1 MSDAQPKSPTRS
13 GKSSPPGS
21 TKAKHATSGRGRVL
35 IVDDDL
41 VVLESLRQC
50 LTDAGFEVETRS
62 QPLGTSQWIAQ
73 NDVDIVLLDLTMPA
87 MNGADLATFLKK
99 RGLTRRLSVILH
111 SGKNGSELG
120 PTVKLTGALG
130 AIVKTSDTASFLGE
144 FERLVDRHFRMKEGQ
159 VAPKKPGKP

>member
-1 MSDAQPKSPTRS
+1 MSDAQPKSPTSTAKPSAAKSSAAAPSRS

-21 TKAKHATSGRGRVL
+21 TKPKHATSGRGRVL

-87 MNGADLATFLKK
+87 M
-99 RGLTRRLSVILH
+99 
-111 SGKNGSELG
+111 SG
-120 PTVKLTGALG
+120 
-130 AIVKTSDTASFLGE
+130 
-144 FERLVDRHFRMKEGQ
+144 
-159 VAPKKPGKP
+159 